1 MPAQQHAAELP
12 RLDAFDEEFGQD
24 PVAILRAQRR
34 QARMRTWTLIVL
46 AMVAGL
52 IGALA
57 LAWST
62 FGDRLRVALQAAPP
76 SLQSA
81 TRQEPNEDV
90 VRLLRQVDEL
100 RSEIRDLTQ
109 ARQQAADTI
118 AALEAAAQATP
129 SPPPAAYWYSDPAVL
144 RLNAQRARTHDAGV
158 EDRSQPD
165 PVVLP
170 PRRPAIARPAP
181 RTIQPR
187 DTRVPS
193 PPAPR
198 QQ

>member
-1 MPAQQHAAELP
+1 MPAITETVMPAQQHAAELP

-129 SPPPAAYWYSDPAVL
+129 SPPPAAYWYSDPAAL
-144 RLNAQRARTHDAGV
+144 TFGV

-198 QQ
+198 QP